1 MIGGKFMSW
10 LRSVYQGDIRHD
22 APVVNDPRIAM
33 LDKNMRD
40 NYARLEMLGIN
51 RQVLEE
57 RIESELQASRQERNE
72 GYRARMD

>member
-10 LRSVYQGDIRHD
+10 LRSVYQGDTRHD
-22 APVVNDPRIAM
+22 APVANDPRIAM
-33 LDKNMRD
+33 LDKNTRD